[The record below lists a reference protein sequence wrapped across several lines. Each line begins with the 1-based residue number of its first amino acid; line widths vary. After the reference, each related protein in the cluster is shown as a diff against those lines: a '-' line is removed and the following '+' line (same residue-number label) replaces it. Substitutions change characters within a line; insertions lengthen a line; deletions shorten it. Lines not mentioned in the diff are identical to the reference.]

1 MDDPRTQ
8 QWYLRKFEDGSV
20 FGPVG
25 FEQLEHW
32 AGSAQ
37 VAPHDVI
44 STDQVTWTKAPMLP
58 QLAMDWLVE
67 VTSERYYGPTTLGS
81 VQEFVRLGD
90 IDGETFIVNACDGS
104 RCRIQDIPGLLEA
117 AAAAVAGNED
127 VDLAQRD
134 ANAPHVSGLEIKT
147 QERIRD
153 LEQSLDEE
161 RRALRELE
169 ERYRALEKKHNDL
182 IELHAHSGR
191 SS

>member
-1 MDDPRTQ
+1 MDDPRAQ

-20 FGPVG
+20 FGPLA
-25 FEQLEHW
+25 FSQLEHW

-37 VAPHDVI
+37 IAPHDVI

-81 VQEFVRLGD
+81 IQEFVRLGD
-90 IDGETFIVNACDGS
+90 IDAETFILNACDGS
-104 RCRIQDIPGLLEA
+104 RTRVQDVPGMMEA
-117 AAAAVAGNED
+117 VSALTSED
-127 VDLAQRD
+127 VDLAPENR
-134 ANAPHVSGLEIKT
+134 NAPHVAGMAIKM

-161 RRALRELE
+161 RRAFRELE
-169 ERYRALEKKHNDL
+169 ERYRALERKQN
-182 IELHAHSGR
+182 ENR
-191 SS
+191 

>member
-1 MDDPRTQ
+1 MEDPQTQ

-20 FGPVG
+20 FGPLR

-32 AGSAQ
+32 AASAQ
-37 VAPHDVI
+37 IAPHDVI
-44 STDQVTWTKAPMLP
+44 SNDQVTWTKAPMLP

-81 VQEFVRLGD
+81 IQEFVRLGD

-104 RCRIQDIPGLLEA
+104 RSRIQDIPGLLEA
-117 AAAAVAGNED
+117 AAAIPVED
-127 VDLAQRD
+127 VDLAEGD
-134 ANAPHVSGLEIKT
+134 SNAPHVSGMEIKM

-169 ERYRALEKKHNDL
+169 ERYRALEQQHN
-182 IELHAHSGR
+182 ELLADR
-191 SS
+191 